1 MSLFRPSL
9 LLLALS
15 CVAMTQVSAQ
25 SPAALAE
32 NLKVRE
38 ARVNILRDEIKNI
51 DLRIE
56 ERLSIVLDQLASV
69 VDSRESMSRV
79 AAMKQRTAEALG
91 RAVTEY
97 RRRRAA
103 LVEDIRRP
111 ALGLTTRQIEE
122 IIRVLDLK
130 TEKRVEEILKLQRSI
145 PTTEVVRPGTKNLE
159 TQEVFLDERATMRQN
174 QRVNQRASAMQTRVE
189 SELRNSIS
197 RLDREN
203 RSLNSR
209 LAQVTDSERRRLIQE
224 EIARNTSLIADR
236 QRQLNET
243 QSAAAGEGQPL
254 TAQGAREAERL
265 LQKNATALQADFAL
279 LFRRYNEF
287 IPALAQMNAA
297 RRLATGR
304 VAQ

>member
-1 MSLFRPSL
+1 MSLFRTSL

-15 CVAMTQVSAQ
+15 CVAMTQLSAQ

-97 RRRRAA
+97 RRRRAT

-111 ALGLTTRQIEE
+111 ALGLTTKQIEE

-145 PTTEVVRPGTKNLE
+145 PTTEIVRPSTENLE
-159 TQEVFLDERATMRQN
+159 PQYVFSMSVPPCARTSASISVPTRCVRGWRAN
-174 QRVNQRASAMQTRVE
+174 FVKAFRAS
-189 SELRNSIS
+189 
-197 RLDREN
+197 
-203 RSLNSR
+203 
-209 LAQVTDSERRRLIQE
+209 
-224 EIARNTSLIADR
+224 IAR
-236 QRQLNET
+236 
-243 QSAAAGEGQPL
+243 
-254 TAQGAREAERL
+254 TA
-265 LQKNATALQADFAL
+265 
-279 LFRRYNEF
+279 
-287 IPALAQMNAA
+287 P
-297 RRLATGR
+297 
-304 VAQ
+304 